1 MAISMST
8 ARTYTMSVVILR
20 MNPTIQLCSSSC
32 QEICMM
38 DDMPKKTDS
47 KERMIAA
54 ARRLFREHGYLG
66 TALSDVVTESA
77 APRGSIYFHFPGGK
91 EELASEVTL
100 LHASDRIA
108 DINRAAATTTTAA
121 QLIEVFMGRERD
133 DLVSSN
139 YREGCAVAPIVIES
153 TPASDVLS
161 DAARRAF
168 QDLITTL
175 AARFTEKGLPHKRAV
190 QLATNV
196 WTSVEGALI
205 LSRVLHSPEPFDL
218 AIAQLAATAGSE
230 ATAVTHRTRKGT

>member
-1 MAISMST
+1 
-8 ARTYTMSVVILR
+8 
-20 MNPTIQLCSSSC
+20 
-32 QEICMM
+32 MM
-38 DDMPKKTDS
+38 GDMPKKTDS
-47 KERMIAA
+47 KERMVVA

-91 EELASEVTL
+91 EELATEVTL

-108 DINRAAATTTTAA
+108 QINRAAAATTTAA

-133 DLVSSN
+133 ELVASD

-153 TPASDVLS
+153 TPASDQLS
-161 DAARRAF
+161 DATRRAF

-175 AARFTEKGLPHKRAV
+175 AARFTEKGLPHERAV

-205 LSRVLHSPEPFDL
+205 LSRVLRSPEPFEM
-218 AIAQLAATAGSE
+218 AIALLTATADPSHDHAGDD
-230 ATAVTHRTRKGT
+230 R

>member
-1 MAISMST
+1 
-8 ARTYTMSVVILR
+8 
-20 MNPTIQLCSSSC
+20 
-32 QEICMM
+32 MM

-91 EELASEVTL
+91 EELATEVTL

-108 DINRAAATTTTAA
+108 DINRAAATTRTAA
-121 QLIEVFMGRERD
+121 ELIAAFIGRERD

-139 YREGCAVAPIVIES
+139 YREGCAMAPIVIES
-153 TPASDVLS
+153 TPASDQLS
-161 DAARRAF
+161 DATRRAF
-168 QDLITTL
+168 QDLIATL
-175 AARFTEKGLPHKRAV
+175 AARLTEKGLTDDRAV

-205 LSRVLHSPEPFDL
+205 LSRVLRSPEPFDM
-218 AIAQLAATAGSE
+218 AITQLAATAE
-230 ATAVTHRTRKGT
+230 ANADASIT